1 MFLLI
6 MPKKKWWQSRASK
19 EKKSKKLS
27 RKKINKIRITFKRIK
42 TIQRKT
48 YKLNLWWLLL
58 TGLALLKSSDTLKIK
73 LNNSCF
79 HRSFLAGAES
89 ISEDSIKPHNFY
101 MTNIFD
107 DTNSSRHLLR
117 TTGEI
122 CSKLVIKIPGR
133 RQWCRDCIF
142 IVNLGHILLI
152 VLMIRL
158 LTLKK

>member
-1 MFLLI
+1 MTKSRFER
-6 MPKKKWWQSRASK
+6 KKKSQ
-19 EKKSKKLS
+19 KLR
-27 RKKINKIRITFKRIK
+27 RKKINKIRITFKIIK

-48 YKLNLWWLLL
+48 YKLNLRWLVL

-73 LNNSCF
+73 PDNS
-79 HRSFLAGAES
+79 RGFLAGAES

-133 RQWCRDCIF
+133 RQWCLDCIF

-158 LTLKK
+158 LTLNK